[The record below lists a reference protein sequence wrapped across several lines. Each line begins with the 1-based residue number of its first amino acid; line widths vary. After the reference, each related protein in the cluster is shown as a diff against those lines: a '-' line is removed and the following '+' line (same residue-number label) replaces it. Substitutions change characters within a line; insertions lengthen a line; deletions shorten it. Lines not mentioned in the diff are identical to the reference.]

1 MSDYNLSLGRKG
13 KSGDFDSKEVK
24 AGTRKSD
31 LQSKTAQNIFD
42 AFDND
47 KDGTL
52 NEIEVE
58 KMLAQ
63 IKDAAKNNTLSVREA
78 KKLLKLEGVKGAKA
92 EQLFDFLKEMSA
104 VNPEESYSAYQG
116 GAMGVELSNSSEFN
130 DNFLDDV
137 INQVVSDKTDL
148 KQSSSSEVKVPPLN
162 KEDVVVID
170 NSKSVCENGR
180 IVRIGDDG
188 KSILV
193 QNDENSEPVKLQ
205 TDDDGNIISYAK
217 NGESFVMTAKR
228 LGLKTEGEVY
238 ERFKEL
244 NQKAAKNGYFLV
256 GGKVRVPAEAVEN
269 LALDKVN
276 VNSDNEIAAY
286 NKFMAEKA
294 KKSQQNND
302 DVNRAPSPAGEDKPD
317 VPPANDFKPEQKQE
331 KTPSGNPFKLSV
343 TKEDFDDENL
353 SKRYEPSKYK
363 KVHDGNTLRFINK
376 QTGKIALAKTKFGD
390 NGAFVLSYKNGKP
403 DTSMEIDASGLMKR
417 RQYEQDGSLKS
428 EALYDGT
435 TLKLKSENFR
445 NSDGIL
451 TNSINYN
458 ENGIKTSEILYR
470 SEKENDYLKKEYQS
484 DGTLIA
490 TYDVLSKTY
499 DCPVAKELKELIY
512 AKNSIGL
519 PVSKREEIKDS
530 IMNKINDENAVI
542 IQKAYKS
549 MTGVELLKDL
559 GEEWSLSAAEI
570 KSQKEHIN
578 KCMENPLDYK
588 DKFENTSSK
597 IENPYHSGD
606 EFAVKQDGDTIT
618 VKNKTTGREHQLDL
632 NRLTARVDADKRV
645 QLKQI
650 IQGLP
655 GEVLEDL
662 CIEMDRM
669 TSEDTY
675 EEYAGWY
682 TQGKTSPL
690 FGISLNGTDLINMR
704 NINPNTLVHE
714 LGHAIDYNGFISN
727 TSTIGENEN
736 FQKTI
741 KKEMDNYLAKGNKCY
756 ESDDIN
762 SQYSV
767 DKYYNY
773 CTANEREMFAECYT
787 LLMMGDCNSKNC
799 ILTYFPETL
808 NAVKEHLQYVRN
820 LPESKRH

>member
-1 MSDYNLSLGRKG
+1 
-13 KSGDFDSKEVK
+13 
-24 AGTRKSD
+24 
-31 LQSKTAQNIFD
+31 
-42 AFDND
+42 
-47 KDGTL
+47 
-52 NEIEVE
+52 
-58 KMLAQ
+58 
-63 IKDAAKNNTLSVREA
+63 
-78 KKLLKLEGVKGAKA
+78 
-92 EQLFDFLKEMSA
+92 
-104 VNPEESYSAYQG
+104 
-116 GAMGVELSNSSEFN
+116 
-130 DNFLDDV
+130 
-137 INQVVSDKTDL
+137 
-148 KQSSSSEVKVPPLN
+148 
-162 KEDVVVID
+162 
-170 NSKSVCENGR
+170 
-180 IVRIGDDG
+180 
-188 KSILV
+188 
-193 QNDENSEPVKLQ
+193 
-205 TDDDGNIISYAK
+205 
-217 NGESFVMTAKR
+217 
-228 LGLKTEGEVY
+228 
-238 ERFKEL
+238 
-244 NQKAAKNGYFLV
+244 
-256 GGKVRVPAEAVEN
+256 
-269 LALDKVN
+269 
-276 VNSDNEIAAY
+276 
-286 NKFMAEKA
+286 
-294 KKSQQNND
+294 
-302 DVNRAPSPAGEDKPD
+302 
-317 VPPANDFKPEQKQE
+317 
-331 KTPSGNPFKLSV
+331 
-343 TKEDFDDENL
+343 
-353 SKRYEPSKYK
+353 
-363 KVHDGNTLRFINK
+363 
-376 QTGKIALAKTKFGD
+376 
-390 NGAFVLSYKNGKP
+390 
-403 DTSMEIDASGLMKR
+403 
-417 RQYEQDGSLKS
+417 
-428 EALYDGT
+428 
-435 TLKLKSENFR
+435 
-445 NSDGIL
+445 
-451 TNSINYN
+451 
-458 ENGIKTSEILYR
+458 
-470 SEKENDYLKKEYQS
+470 
-484 DGTLIA
+484 
-490 TYDVLSKTY
+490 
-499 DCPVAKELKELIY
+499 
-512 AKNSIGL
+512 
-519 PVSKREEIKDS
+519 
-530 IMNKINDENAVI
+530 MNKINDENAVI

-570 KSQKEHIN
+570 KSLKEHIN